1 MRIYLRRLDQWQA
14 RPIPGTEDAGQP
26 LFSPDGNW
34 LGFVTVQGE
43 LKKVNLA
50 GGEPVELCESGG
62 GYGATWGPDD
72 TIIFAGIGGGLFRVA
87 ASGGEPEQITRL
99 DEEAAEISH
108 RLPHILPNGKAVLF
122 TALRHKNVGLDWKRV
137 QIFAQSLETSE
148 RKLLIQEGSDARY
161 VPSGHLVFAREGR
174 LLAVPFDPV
183 RLEVNGPEVPVL
195 DGINHSIYTRN
206 SLWETG
212 VAQFSFSLTGMLAY
226 VPGSVFPEIKSTPV
240 WVDRQGREEPW
251 AWDPRGTMALG
262 VFPLMAG
269 RSCSTTATLQGMSGS
284 NDSGPWQIYA
294 RPYPGPGPAVQI
306 STQGGTRPAW
316 SRDGQEI
323 FFRQGG
329 KCYSVGIE
337 TDGEHLI
344 PGLPVELFEDRRY
357 RVSTPIRSYDVAPDG
372 RFLHMK
378 VPDEA
383 AMTAITE
390 EFFPTR
396 IRLIQ
401 NWFEELKRLVPTDH

>member
-1 MRIYLRRLDQWQA
+1 
-14 RPIPGTEDAGQP
+14 
-26 LFSPDGNW
+26 
-34 LGFVTVQGE
+34 
-43 LKKVNLA
+43 
-50 GGEPVELCESGG
+50 
-62 GYGATWGPDD
+62 
-72 TIIFAGIGGGLFRVA
+72 
-87 ASGGEPEQITRL
+87 
-99 DEEAAEISH
+99 
-108 RLPHILPNGKAVLF
+108 
-122 TALRHKNVGLDWKRV
+122 
-137 QIFAQSLETSE
+137 
-148 RKLLIQEGSDARY
+148 
-161 VPSGHLVFAREGR
+161 
-174 LLAVPFDPV
+174 
-183 RLEVNGPEVPVL
+183 
-195 DGINHSIYTRN
+195 
-206 SLWETG
+206 
-212 VAQFSFSLTGMLAY
+212 
-226 VPGSVFPEIKSTPV
+226 
-240 WVDRQGREEPW
+240 
-251 AWDPRGTMALG
+251 MALG

-269 RSCSTTATLQGMSGS
+269 RSCSTTATLQGMSGSLIWIGRRCAGRPLRGTTRGRSGGLERSILRSTRIERGPVSLYTKRVHSGPGEVEKLATEDLEGLLPSSWSPDGGRLAFLSAEEGSDYGIKTLSREGKVEPFLQTRFGERWPEFSPDGRWMVYGS